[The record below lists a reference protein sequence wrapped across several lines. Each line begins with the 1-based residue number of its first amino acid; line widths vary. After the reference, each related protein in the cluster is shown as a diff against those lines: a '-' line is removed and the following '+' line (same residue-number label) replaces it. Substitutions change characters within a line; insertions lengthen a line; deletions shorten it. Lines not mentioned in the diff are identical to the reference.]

1 MVYLGP
7 KLCVTGI
14 RPAGHLER
22 QEPVVLIRE
31 SSAHLDAEH
40 NAQKKGEDET
50 AIKNHDESVDKPD
63 GDIKDVN
70 IKVVVN
76 SYS

>member
-22 QEPVVLIRE
+22 QEPAVLITE

-40 NAQKKGEDET
+40 NAQKKGENEA
-50 AIKNHDESVDKPD
+50 AIKNTDESVDKPD

>member
-1 MVYLGP
+1 MCHGN
-7 KLCVTGI
+7 
-14 RPAGHLER
+14 RPADRIEKQESGLLE
-22 QEPVVLIRE
+22 RE

-40 NAQKKGEDET
+40 NAQKKGENET
-50 AIKNHDESVDKPD
+50 AIKNIDESVDKPD